1 MLFTVTNV
9 ENKKVEILRAK
20 FYARQFVL
28 LAKKGATE
36 KLLDKYLI
44 ENYNIPLITA
54 CLRIIKN
61 AKYQLNY
68 QNEIIVTIPNK
79 KLDEIA
85 SIISF
90 GTGKLVGSRILNYA
104 FEKI

>member
-1 MLFTVTNV
+1 MLFTVTNI
-9 ENKKVEILRAK
+9 ENKKLEILRIK
-20 FYARQFVL
+20 YYARQFVL

-44 ENYNIPLITA
+44 ENYNIPLIVA

-68 QNEIIVTIPNK
+68 QNEIIVTVPDK
-79 KLDEIA
+79 KLDKIA
-85 SIISF
+85 SIITF
-90 GTGKLVGSRILNYA
+90 GTGKLVGSTILRYA